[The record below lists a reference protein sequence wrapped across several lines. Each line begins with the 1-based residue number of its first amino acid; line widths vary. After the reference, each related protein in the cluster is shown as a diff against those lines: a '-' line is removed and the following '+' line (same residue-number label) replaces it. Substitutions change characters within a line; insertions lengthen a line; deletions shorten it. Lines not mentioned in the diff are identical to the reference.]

1 MSKSKHLADRF
12 REVILSGKWIAYTNL
27 NEQLKDLNWMQA
39 TQSIGSLNS
48 IAALCFHLNYYIA
61 GTLEVFEGREL
72 TIRDKYSWDIP
83 AITSEN
89 DWKDLKNKIKINAK
103 LYAAHVETLSDEQ
116 LNESFSKDE
125 YGTYQKNISGMIEH
139 CYYHL
144 GQVVVIKKLL
154 LENSNLN

>member
-1 MSKSKHLADRF
+1 MSKSKQLADRF

-61 GTLEVFEGREL
+61 GTLEVFEGRDL

-103 LYAAHVETLSDEQ
+103 LYAEHVETLSDEQ
-116 LNESFSKDE
+116 LNESFSKIE

-154 LENSNLN
+154 LENSNFN

>member
-27 NEQLKDLNWMQA
+27 NEQLTDLNWMQA

-61 GTLEVFEGREL
+61 GTLEVFEGRDL

-154 LENSNLN
+154 LENSNFN

>member
-61 GTLEVFEGREL
+61 GTLEVFEGRDL

-154 LENSNLN
+154 LENSNFN

>member
-27 NEQLKDLNWMQA
+27 SEQLKDLNWMQA

-61 GTLEVFEGREL
+61 GTLEVFAGRDL

-116 LNESFSKDE
+116 LNESFSKIE

-154 LENSNLN
+154 LENSNFN